1 MAETFTEIETK
12 LQRQSRDNNADTL
25 TQLKQ
30 DWNTGYHMFNA
41 KLARYYSRK
50 QQFTNLIATQGIYQ
64 VPIDCVRVMGMTVSV
79 STNFQPPVVQ
89 IRSEQQWRYITSY
102 QTNSNWPEYYYMLG
116 NDEFQLWPAPAQNTA
131 NGLRFWYQPQDHD
144 LTVEDTTS
152 TGTGATVTATN
163 GSVTITATSTIFN
176 AGMAS
181 LYFQVTGETDNTWY
195 EIISA
200 TTNTLT
206 LKTPYVST
214 TGAGKA
220 WRVGQLSILPQEYA
234 DAPLHYSLGMFF
246 SANGNETRSQYHLG
260 TKEKPGMFY
269 DMISD
274 CEESYSSSSTS
285 NVVTGDDMLNGFN
298 SWLFTPNPGV

>member
-12 LQRQSRDNNADTL
+12 LQRQVRDNNADTL
-25 TQLKQ
+25 VQLKQ

-50 QQFTNLIATQGIYQ
+50 QQFTTLTAGQGIYQ
-64 VPIDCVRVMGMTVSV
+64 VPVDSVRIGGMTVQV
-79 STNFQPPVVQ
+79 STNFQPPVEQ
-89 IRSEQQWRYITSY
+89 IRGEQQWRYITSY
-102 QTNSNWPEYYYMLG
+102 QTNSNWPAYYYMLG
-116 NDEFQLWPAPAQNTA
+116 NDEFQLWPSPSQTTV

-144 LTVEDTTS
+144 LSVEDVTS
-152 TGTGATVTATN
+152 TSTGATVTVTN
-163 GSVTITATSTIFN
+163 GSNIVTASSTIFN

-206 LKTPYVST
+206 LKSNYVST
-214 TGAGKA
+214 SGGSKA

-234 DAPLHYSLGMFF
+234 DAPLHYALGMFY
-246 SANGNETRSQYHLG
+246 SANGNEARSQFHLG
-260 TKEKPGMFY
+260 TKAKPGMFY
-269 DMISD
+269 DMIAD
-274 CEESYSSSSTS
+274 CEQAYSSSSTS
-285 NVVTGDDMLNGFN
+285 NVIMDNGMDAGLNY
-298 SWLFTPNPGV
+298 WLVPPVPA